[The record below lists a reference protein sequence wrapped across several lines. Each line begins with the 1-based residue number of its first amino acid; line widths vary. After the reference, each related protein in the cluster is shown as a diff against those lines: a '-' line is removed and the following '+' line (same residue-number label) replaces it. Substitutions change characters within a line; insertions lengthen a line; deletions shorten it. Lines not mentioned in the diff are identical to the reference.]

1 MEKRNRTIAAIA
13 AALLAVTALHFLTTV
28 HKPLYHDIY
37 DRLYYIP
44 IIFAAFSFGLRG
56 GAAIATVSAAL
67 FFIHLTTQWGMHEPV
82 EMLSRYLEIAMYLVV
97 GVVTGA
103 LSDMEKK
110 QRIQT
115 ESAYEKLSDSF
126 EKAKEAARLAA
137 IGRVSAGVA
146 HEIRNPLGGIK
157 GAVEIISAD
166 YNPSHPKYRFVE
178 IINKEISR
186 MELIVGEFL
195 DFSKPKPPEP
205 APDNL
210 NNLLR
215 SVLDLNSK
223 NLSKKSISLTTNFD
237 DSIPVTYL
245 DSNQIKQV
253 FLNVILNC
261 IENMPEGGS
270 VEVTSRL
277 AGGEAEITIADTG
290 PGIDPEKADLLFE
303 PFYTTRPNGTGLGL
317 AISKQIVERHGGI
330 ISIKNRTDKKGA
342 IVTVRLPVRKGDEN
356 GTDNSAR

>member
-1 MEKRNRTIAAIA
+1 
-13 AALLAVTALHFLTTV
+13 
-28 HKPLYHDIY
+28 
-37 DRLYYIP
+37 
-44 IIFAAFSFGLRG
+44 
-56 GAAIATVSAAL
+56 
-67 FFIHLTTQWGMHEPV
+67 
-82 EMLSRYLEIAMYLVV
+82 
-97 GVVTGA
+97 
-103 LSDMEKK
+103 
-110 QRIQT
+110 
-115 ESAYEKLSDSF
+115 
-126 EKAKEAARLAA
+126 
-137 IGRVSAGVA
+137 
-146 HEIRNPLGGIK
+146 
-157 GAVEIISAD
+157 
-166 YNPSHPKYRFVE
+166 
-178 IINKEISR
+178 